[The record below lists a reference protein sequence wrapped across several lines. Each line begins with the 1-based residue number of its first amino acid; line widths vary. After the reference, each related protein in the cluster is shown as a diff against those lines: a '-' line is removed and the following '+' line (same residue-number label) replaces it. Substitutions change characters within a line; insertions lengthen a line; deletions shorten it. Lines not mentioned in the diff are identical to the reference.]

1 MAVATPVDEIA
12 TTTDSEAFFTT
23 TACYAHPSPQAPFV
37 PRALDAAPPPFEP
50 TIAMV
55 AEMDLGEALSAAPRS
70 PTSAA
75 LGAPSAAPG
84 GRLPPLPLDL
94 SGRSLDLGA
103 PPLSSGRRRPRRARR
118 RARARRRPPPAYDA
132 AYDPPPAYDDA
143 PRQPSGGLARC
154 GSLDGLWREVASP
167 RHRGGDA
174 EAYLQRLNLPLGLK
188 LQLQKSVDTYVER
201 IWIIDNSGSM
211 STCDGHKIMRSA
223 CGDVSVTCSRWEEL
237 TDTIHW
243 HATLAARLR
252 APTTFVLLNPPGN
265 GEPQSCRVGYE
276 RDKRW
281 LHRGHDSI
289 YCDPADGSITH
300 TVDEDSA
307 EFEVER
313 LKNMLAS
320 GPGGKT
326 PLCAA
331 VTSVCGVLAR
341 RAPELRSRGRKA
353 CVVIAS
359 DGAATDGD
367 VHAALAPL
375 RDLPVWVIVRL
386 CTDEEKVAEAAD
398 LAKLILGP
406 QATAALP
413 HPELDFP
420 AFSRALK
427 GALACEPAVWCPL
440 RKRLLPWINVRKLR
454 KLRKRKPL
462 LSHPALLRAQS
473 SSAACVLS

>member
-1 MAVATPVDEIA
+1 MKI
-12 TTTDSEAFFTT
+12 
-23 TACYAHPSPQAPFV
+23 YSPH
-37 PRALDAAPPPFEP
+37 
-50 TIAMV
+50 
-55 AEMDLGEALSAAPRS
+55 S
-70 PTSAA
+70 
-75 LGAPSAAPG
+75 
-84 GRLPPLPLDL
+84 
-94 SGRSLDLGA
+94 
-103 PPLSSGRRRPRRARR
+103 
-118 RARARRRPPPAYDA
+118 
-132 AYDPPPAYDDA
+132 
-143 PRQPSGGLARC
+143 
-154 GSLDGLWREVASP
+154 
-167 RHRGGDA
+167 
-174 EAYLQRLNLPLGLK
+174 
-188 LQLQKSVDTYVER
+188 
-201 IWIIDNSGSM
+201 
-211 STCDGHKIMRSA
+211 
-223 CGDVSVTCSRWEEL
+223 CSRWEEL

-341 RAPELRSRGRKA
+341 RAPELRARGRKA

-386 CTDEEKVAEAAD
+386 CTDEEKVVNYWGRVDEDLELDMDVLDDLVGEANEVCELNPWLSYPMVLHRLREFGSSDKIFDLLDERPLSLAEARAGKESEIPNFKGSSLGRCPLVSAD
-398 LAKLILGP
+398 LWTSDHLS
-406 QATAALP
+406 
-413 HPELDFP
+413 ERSRRVD
-420 AFSRALK
+420 AFFLERAEH
-427 GALACEPAVWCPL
+427 A
-440 RKRLLPWINVRKLR
+440 R
-454 KLRKRKPL
+454 
-462 LSHPALLRAQS
+462 
-473 SSAACVLS
+473 

>member
-1 MAVATPVDEIA
+1 MLKI
-12 TTTDSEAFFTT
+12 
-23 TACYAHPSPQAPFV
+23 YSPH
-37 PRALDAAPPPFEP
+37 
-50 TIAMV
+50 
-55 AEMDLGEALSAAPRS
+55 S
-70 PTSAA
+70 
-75 LGAPSAAPG
+75 
-84 GRLPPLPLDL
+84 
-94 SGRSLDLGA
+94 
-103 PPLSSGRRRPRRARR
+103 
-118 RARARRRPPPAYDA
+118 
-132 AYDPPPAYDDA
+132 
-143 PRQPSGGLARC
+143 
-154 GSLDGLWREVASP
+154 
-167 RHRGGDA
+167 
-174 EAYLQRLNLPLGLK
+174 
-188 LQLQKSVDTYVER
+188 
-201 IWIIDNSGSM
+201 
-211 STCDGHKIMRSA
+211 
-223 CGDVSVTCSRWEEL
+223 CSRWEEL

-386 CTDEEKVAEAAD
+386 CTDEEKVVNYWGRVDEDLELDMDVLDDLVGEANEVCELNPWLSYPMVLHRLREFGSSDKIFDLLDERPLSLAEARAGKESEIPNFKGSSLGRCPVVSAD
-398 LAKLILGP
+398 FWTSDHLSGRP
-406 QATAALP
+406 RSV
-413 HPELDFP
+413 D
-420 AFSRALK
+420 AFFGTRARGTLTLK
-427 GALACEPAVWCPL
+427 
-440 RKRLLPWINVRKLR
+440 RR
-454 KLRKRKPL
+454 
-462 LSHPALLRAQS
+462 
-473 SSAACVLS
+473 